1 MTFGRENNYSLGK
14 LLCPSELCCVTEA
27 LFSKGNILVGIVLQ
41 NVLRFLR
48 MKGRFW
54 GFFCLRLISHN
65 FRKAHVK

>member
-14 LLCPSELCCVTEA
+14 LLCLSEVTEA

-54 GFFCLRLISHN
+54 VFFCLRLISHD